1 MYDVDCVINFDFEE
15 VNSAVLRNAQLHAM
29 KKNKTDKVMVIVP
42 HTFRNLFS
50 NADCLA
56 VITSELCCE
65 YGIDDYH
72 KVLNDDGDD
81 YGKPKQR
88 FLNKLKCKNNKL
100 LQSIIRIL
108 PQSFN
113 FFKIYL
119 YTRFFINHRMM
130 KYYVKRGLEDYC
142 VGKLHDEYG
151 IERNKYYRVGNFFDL
166 AQFSVGKFDLSE
178 YLNRNFQY
186 VYEMIKDGCLYKSNI
201 NPDNILSLF
210 ALSCKQDKKIHSFF
224 EKFITSQNR
233 KIIIRTRNFAQ
244 KATEHNSNHEI
255 FLNLSRELIKRD
267 VLVLNLGCPL
277 LSLGITNENY
287 CEIDHRLEFSLELA
301 LCQGADACI
310 MTAEAGLFVAF
321 AASAIS
327 SIVQVD
333 NEWSV
338 AHSVPAI
345 SLFEARKHF
354 GLADLDVRELLNAK
368 KYAAAADY
376 ILLNFTNKGDSYST
390 NCRSDSVPFV
400 IELT

>member
-1 MYDVDCVINFDFEE
+1 MHDVDRVINFDFEE

-29 KKNKTDKVMVIVP
+29 KKNTTDKVMVIVP

-56 VITSELCCE
+56 VITNELCYE

-72 KVLNDDGDD
+72 NVLNDDGDD
-81 YGKPKQR
+81 AGKLKQKII
-88 FLNKLKCKNNKL
+88 NKLKCKNNKL
-100 LQSIIRIL
+100 LQSIIKIL
-108 PQSFN
+108 PQSCN
-113 FFKIYL
+113 CLKVYL
-119 YTRFFINHRMM
+119 YTHFFINHRVM
-130 KYYVKRGLEDYC
+130 KYYVKRGLEGYC
-142 VGKLHDEYG
+142 LKKLSDEYG
-151 IERNKYYRVGNFFDL
+151 IEKNKYYRVGNFFDL
-166 AQFSVGKFDLSE
+166 AKSSVGKFDLSE
-178 YLNRNFQY
+178 YINKNFQY
-186 VYEMIKDGCLYKSNI
+186 VYEMIKDGNLYDSNI
-201 NPDNILSLF
+201 ASDKILFQLPLACEQYNNSL
-210 ALSCKQDKKIHSFF
+210 DFF
-224 EKFITSQNR
+224 EKFITSQNK

-244 KATEHNSNHEI
+244 KATEHNSNYEI
-255 FLNLSRELIKRD
+255 FSNLSRELIRRD

-277 LSLGITNENY
+277 LPLGITNEKY

-301 LCQGADACI
+301 LCQSVDACI

-327 SIVQVD
+327 SIVQID

-345 SLFEARKHF
+345 SLFEARKHL
-354 GLADLDVRELLNAK
+354 GMADLDVRELLNAK

-376 ILLNFTNKGDSYST
+376 ILLHLENKRDSYSPSG
-390 NCRSDSVPFV
+390 RSDSVPFV

>member
-1 MYDVDCVINFDFEE
+1 MYNFDYIINFDFEE

-29 KKNKTDKVMVIVP
+29 KKNKKDKVLVIVP
-42 HTFRNLFS
+42 NTFRNLFS

-56 VITSELCCE
+56 VITNELCLE

-81 YGKPKQR
+81 TGKPKQR

-100 LQSIIRIL
+100 LQAIIRIL

-113 FFKIYL
+113 ALSVYL
-119 YTRFFINHRMM
+119 YTHFFINHRVM
-130 KYYVKRGLEDYC
+130 KYYVKNGLEKYC
-142 VGKLHDEYG
+142 LQRLHEYRV
-151 IERNKYYRVGNFFDL
+151 EEKKYYRVGNFFDL
-166 AQFSVGKFDLSE
+166 AKNSVGKFDLGE
-178 YLNRNFQY
+178 YLNKNFHY
-186 VYEMIKDGCLYKSNI
+186 VHEMIKDGNLYNSTAVL
-201 NPDNILSLF
+201 DDILSL
-210 ALSCKQDKKIHSFF
+210 LSMSCEQCNDYVDFF
-224 EKFITSQNR
+224 EKFIKSEKR
-233 KIIIRTRNFAQ
+233 KVVIRTRNFAQ
-244 KATEHNSNHEI
+244 KATVHNSSYEK
-255 FLNLSRELIKRD
+255 FFNLAQELVKGD

-277 LSLGITNENY
+277 LRLGITNENY

-301 LCQGADACI
+301 LCQSADTCI

-327 SIVQVD
+327 IVQID

-338 AHSVPAI
+338 DHSKPAI
-345 SLFEARKHF
+345 SLFEARRHL
-354 GLADLDVRELLNAK
+354 GMADLDVRELLNAK

-376 ILLNFTNKGDSYST
+376 ILLNFENKRDSYSPSGH
-390 NCRSDSVPFV
+390 SDSVPFV